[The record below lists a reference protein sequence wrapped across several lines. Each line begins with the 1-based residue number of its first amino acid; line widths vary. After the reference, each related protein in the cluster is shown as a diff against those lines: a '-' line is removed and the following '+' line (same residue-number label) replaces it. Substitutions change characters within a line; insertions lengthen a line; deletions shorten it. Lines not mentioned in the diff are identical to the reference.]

1 MSSCEAVPSLKTLA
15 NSIRKADRVYGVQGV
30 VAGSQLGEFFVRG
43 SEPGSVYRVEV
54 QGENAVCPC
63 RGYEG
68 HGFCYHCA
76 LGLMAAGVIDP
87 PHKRKEVA

>member
-1 MSSCEAVPSLKTLA
+1 MPNLKTIA
-15 NSIRKADRVYGVQGV
+15 NSIRKADAVYGVQGV
-30 VAGSQLGEFFVRG
+30 VAGSIEGEYFVKGR
-43 SEPGSVYRVEV
+43 EPGSVYRVEV
-54 QGENAVCPC
+54 RGENAACPC

>member
-1 MSSCEAVPSLKTLA
+1 MVSLKTIA
-15 NSIRKADRVYGVQGV
+15 NSIRKADSVYGVQGV
-30 VAGSQLGEFFVRG
+30 VAGSQFGEFFVKG
-43 SEPGSVYRVEV
+43 GKSGSVYRVEV
-54 QGENAVCPC
+54 DGENATCPC

-87 PHKRKEVA
+87 PKRAKEVA